1 MFPFSITGQNIGP
14 IGGLKMS
21 KQEKYDY
28 LYRQFLHDLN
38 LSLQENSNKV
48 SGIIITG
55 NIVNVP
61 VAVMNFVNKVKE
73 GIR

>member
-1 MFPFSITGQNIGP
+1 
-14 IGGLKMS
+14 MS